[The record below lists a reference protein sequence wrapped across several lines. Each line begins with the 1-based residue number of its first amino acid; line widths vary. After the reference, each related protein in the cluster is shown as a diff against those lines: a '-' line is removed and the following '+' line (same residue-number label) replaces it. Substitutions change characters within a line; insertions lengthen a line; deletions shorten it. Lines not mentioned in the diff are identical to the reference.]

1 MIPTIATV
9 IDAHPWEEA
18 LVRTA
23 RLGGL
28 ARVRRRCIDPAEV
41 ESVVDEVDV
50 LIVGGDTP
58 WVSAPLLAR
67 WSSRTSIVG
76 VVAGNTDPMRA
87 VLSHGGCAAVL
98 DRSTPPAAVL
108 GEISFLERRGGIPRP
123 VRPSGKVV
131 AVVGPRGA
139 PGISEIAVAM
149 AWLASSSRRTLLVEL
164 DDQAP
169 SLGLRLGLPPGPS
182 NRPARVGRLEV
193 FTAPLGSSG
202 FSASLVAHVLA
213 ASLETYSLTVTDQG
227 TGRGPLPDDIVLVSD
242 TSPAGLVRTA
252 RLISEWT
259 AATPVLVANRTDPA
273 DEGSLRRLRAATG
286 LEPAAVIPPLP
297 RIEWGEPPPPAILTR
312 VSSVLEL
319 VWRDDRALLSDDGSI
334 GAENT

>member
-9 IDAHPWEEA
+9 VDAHPWEEA
-18 LVRTA
+18 LVTTA
-23 RLGGL
+23 RLAGL

-50 LIVGGDTP
+50 LVVGGDTP

-67 WSSRTSIVG
+67 WSSRTSVVG
-76 VVAGNTDPMRA
+76 VVAGDTDPMRA

-108 GEISFLERRGGIPRP
+108 GEIAFLERRPRFPQP

-131 AVVGPRGA
+131 AVIGPRGA
-139 PGISEIAVAM
+139 PGISEIALAM
-149 AWLASSSRRTLLVEL
+149 AWIASASRRTLLVEL
-164 DDQAP
+164 DHEAP
-169 SLGLRLGLPPGPS
+169 SLGLRLGLPPGRPS
-182 NRPARVGRLEV
+182 RPAQVGRLEV
-193 FTAPLGSSG
+193 LTAPLGSSG
-202 FSASLVAHVLA
+202 LSAALMAHVLV
-213 ASLETYSLTVTDQG
+213 ASRQAYSLTVTDRG
-227 TGRGPLPDDIVLVSD
+227 TGPGPLPDDIVLVSD

-252 RLISEWT
+252 RLLSEWT
-259 AATPVLVANRTDPA
+259 CAAPILVANRTDPA

-286 LEPAAVIPPLP
+286 LEPAAVVPSLP

-312 VSSVLEL
+312 VTPVLDL
-319 VWRDDRALLSDDGSI
+319 LWRDAGALVSDSRSI
-334 GAENT
+334 GAENA